1 MSEAPHTVT
10 KEVKSKEQRDADL
23 REEYN
28 GENIATAEIA
38 KDRARGGGKN
48 RVDSIRET
56 HMRLRQEAAL
66 YDVGATEAERR
77 TAALRFEANLNSR
90 IEAENSKLEKA
101 RAELRG
107 EVKEGDGKRE
117 DLDKKLIETR
127 EKQLAAMKAAQE
139 RVKMLEKEKKDWAAV
154 DPKDRRKYMGAKLA
168 KIQNAIDHLEIFD
181 EKDTP
186 IKKRVYE
193 DRAYFEEDS
202 EGNNIGPLE
211 VEHADGSTR
220 QMVVEA
226 PEVGGGAASSSE
238 TGPKTERERLL
249 AKMRKTITGRSG
261 SERPDT
267 GSSESDTEGSGVS
280 SEDGGKALSDVL
292 TRAMSGDSV
301 LKLEVN
307 AALFDFVESVPK
319 EELVSRFVQTYL
331 NAMVNKEL
339 AAEDAAGGRKSKSG
353 PEVKPEMFNLVS
365 LQLKGH
371 IRRRFGDPKNVV
383 DLSAILKNMPSI
395 VAQAKNDSKIG
406 FHPISAVFGRRDDA
420 RVGKYRAAEGFFE
433 VLEESADKVS
443 KIA

>member
-1 MSEAPHTVT
+1 MSEAPHPVT
-10 KEVKSKEQRDADL
+10 REVKSKEQRDADL

-38 KDRARGGGKN
+38 KDRARGAGKN

-101 RAELRG
+101 RAELVG
-107 EVKEGDGKRE
+107 SVKEGEGKRE

-139 RVKMLEKEKKDWAAV
+139 RIKLLEKDKKDWAAV

-211 VEHADGSTR
+211 VEHADGSR
-220 QMVVEA
+220 GQMVVEA
-226 PEVGGGAASSSE
+226 PEVGGGGHSSSE
-238 TGPKTERERLL
+238 SSVSSERERIL
-249 AKMRKTITGRSG
+249 ARMRKTLGSEGGGSPTGRAE
-261 SERPDT
+261 SET
-267 GSSESDTEGSGVS
+267 ESDTESAEGA
-280 SEDGGKALSDVL
+280 EEALANVL
-292 TRAMSGDSV
+292 MRGMSGPVAKIELLEALDGFADAAPKNE
-301 LKLEVN
+301 LK
-307 AALFDFVESVPK
+307 
-319 EELVSRFVQTYL
+319 SRFVEAYL
-331 NAMVNKEL
+331 SAMVKKEL
-339 AAEDAAGGRKSKSG
+339 DAEDAASGKTSKGG
-353 PEVKPEMFNLVS
+353 PEVKPEMFNIIR
-365 LQLKGH
+365 LQMKERINRRFSGPVRGGADLLKMLKG
-371 IRRRFGDPKNVV
+371 
-383 DLSAILKNMPSI
+383 MPAI
-395 VAQAKNDSKIG
+395 VAEVKNDAKLG
-406 FHPISAVFGRRDDA
+406 FHPVSAVFGRRDEA
-420 RVGKYRAAEGFFE
+420 RIGKYRAARGFFDI
-433 VLEESADKVS
+433 LEDAADTLAKN
-443 KIA
+443 AG